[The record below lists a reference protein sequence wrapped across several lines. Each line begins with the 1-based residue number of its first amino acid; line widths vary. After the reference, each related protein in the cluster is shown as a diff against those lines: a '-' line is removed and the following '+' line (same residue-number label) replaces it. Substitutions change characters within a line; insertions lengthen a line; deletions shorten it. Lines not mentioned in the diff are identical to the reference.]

1 MAFALSAFI
10 LSSCSEDED
19 PVLAPV
25 ITVTPADDTVKVNV
39 GEFLDYAINWSADP
53 LLSAKISYKAG
64 NSSQIIHDTTFAGGV
79 NTYNF
84 NVQIEI
90 TDVIPVGTVIELT
103 FVGITSDQVS
113 TTLNKYILVESGMAT
128 YTDVVLQA
136 QANGPIS
143 ADTSLCF
150 YSATTNERFTYN
162 QQDGDNTISEL
173 IDIVFVHH
181 TIFKANIDLSF
192 QSPNSSNLKQMWN
205 DIAGFDYNTD
215 NKNQTYF
222 KKITN
227 VDWDNLDFN
236 GIEDAVGNIGTE
248 VKVED
253 MYIDDFIAFETH
265 LGKKGILKITDT
277 NIVEGNEFN
286 ATTITFDVKVQK

>member
-25 ITVTPADDTVKVNV
+25 ITVTPADDTLKVNV

-84 NVQIEI
+84 NVQIEV

-113 TTLNKYILVESGMAT
+113 TRL
-128 YTDVVLQA
+128 
-136 QANGPIS
+136 
-143 ADTSLCF
+143 
-150 YSATTNERFTYN
+150 
-162 QQDGDNTISEL
+162 
-173 IDIVFVHH
+173 
-181 TIFKANIDLSF
+181 
-192 QSPNSSNLKQMWN
+192 
-205 DIAGFDYNTD
+205 
-215 NKNQTYF
+215 
-222 KKITN
+222 
-227 VDWDNLDFN
+227 
-236 GIEDAVGNIGTE
+236 
-248 VKVED
+248 
-253 MYIDDFIAFETH
+253 
-265 LGKKGILKITDT
+265 T
-277 NIVEGNEFN
+277 NIYLLNQVWQLTKLLNYK
-286 ATTITFDVKVQK
+286 ARPMVLLRQHHI